1 MGLLQDDSEDWFA
14 SAAAGELLADKI
26 DALLLERDAA
36 RADKNFARA
45 DEIRDQLAAA
55 GVSIEDSAGG
65 SRWRRSV

>member
-14 SAAAGELLADKI
+14 SAAAGELSAEKI

-36 RADKNFARA
+36 RANKNFARA

-55 GVSIEDSAGG
+55 GVSIEDGAGG
-65 SRWRRSV
+65 SRWRRSA